1 MGSLTPLTEVLIMR
15 NVLTI
20 CGLLVLALITALG
33 PALAAGTAVSLE
45 EQLANNGFALG
56 AEVPAITDYR
66 LDDRIYLDSRHLIV
80 PDGESRSYLVRL
92 AKKCHSL
99 HSNRLRLRTHTRN
112 QIAPRDT
119 VLPQYEGRSVDDC
132 EVTQIHQ
139 LVPK

>member
-1 MGSLTPLTEVLIMR
+1 MR
-15 NVLTI
+15 HVHTI
-20 CGLLVLALITALG
+20 CGLLALATITALG
-33 PALAAGTAVSLE
+33 PALAADATVSLE
-45 EQLANNGFALG
+45 EQLADNGFALG

-80 PDGESRSYLVRL
+80 PDGSSRSYLVRL
-92 AKKCHSL
+92 AKKCHNL
-99 HSNRLRLRTHTRN
+99 HSNMLRLRTRTHN

-119 VLPQYEGRSVDDC
+119 VLPQYEGRSVDNW